1 MESIVSRDAWESVKA
16 KRAGRVEK
24 VDSKNIYILGEDD
37 NGVFIDHYPMEKNMR
52 TNQNTTFTQTPI
64 VKVGDNVKAGQVIAD
79 GPNMDKGELA
89 IGKNVMVAFMPWYGY
104 NYEDAIVISEKII
117 REDTFTSVHTY
128 EVEIEA
134 RELKHGTE
142 EITRDIQN
150 IREDELTHLDESG
163 IVKVGTHIKP
173 GMILV
178 GKVSPKGEI
187 KPTPEERLLRAIFGE
202 KAGHVVNKSL
212 YAKASMEGVVVD
224 VKVFTKKGYEKDSRA
239 IQSYEEE
246 KAILDSEHHD
256 KLLMIDKEE
265 LLRIATMLSKA
276 ELVSDVT
283 IGDTTYEAGEKI
295 PVDVIL
301 NVNRFALRSVVQS
314 YSQKVQAEYNSA
326 KTYFQRQK
334 KKLKDAHEEKLHILE
349 KDDILPNGVIKLVKI
364 YIATKRKLKV
374 GDKMAGRH
382 GNKGIVSNIVPE
394 IDMPYTKDGKTVDI
408 ILNPL
413 GVPSRMNIGQILE
426 VHLGMIGKKLGD
438 QIQDIFDAQRENM
451 VAELRAKMT
460 EIADVAKLMNA
471 KETLDKLSDDELLEY
486 ARDWAKGVK
495 FATSVFEG
503 TNQEEFDKL
512 FELAKMDMDGKTEL
526 YDGRTGEKMLERV
539 NIGYMYMLKLH
550 HLVDEKVHARSTG
563 PYSLVTQQPVGG
575 KALFGGQRFGE
586 MEVWA
591 LEAYGA
597 SHILKEMLTIKSDD
611 VDGRTR
617 AYRAITRG
625 ESVPESGVPET
636 MFVLTKEL
644 QALGLDVDLFEK
656 AKDDKEG
663 VK

>member
-1 MESIVSRDAWESVKA
+1 
-16 KRAGRVEK
+16 
-24 VDSKNIYILGEDD
+24 
-37 NGVFIDHYPMEKNMR
+37 
-52 TNQNTTFTQTPI
+52 
-64 VKVGDNVKAGQVIAD
+64 
-79 GPNMDKGELA
+79 
-89 IGKNVMVAFMPWYGY
+89 
-104 NYEDAIVISEKII
+104 EDAIIISEKIL

-163 IVKVGTHIKP
+163 IVKVGTDVRP

-224 VKVFTKKGYEKDSRA
+224 VKVFTKKGYEKDARA

-246 KAILDSEHHD
+246 KAILDGEHHD

-265 LLRIATMLSKA
+265 LLRIANMLSKA
-276 ELVSDVT
+276 ELVQDVT
-283 IGDTTYEAGEKI
+283 IGDTFYEAGDKI
-295 PVDVIL
+295 PAEVIKDI
-301 NVNRFALRSVVQS
+301 NRFALRTVVQS
-314 YSQKVQAEYNSA
+314 YDKKVQSEYNSA

-334 KKLKDAHEEKLHILE
+334 KRLKDAHEEKLNILE
-349 KDDILPNGVIKLVKI
+349 KDDILPNGVTKLVKI

-426 VHLGMIGKKLGD
+426 VHLGMLGKKLGA
-438 QIQDIFDAQRENM
+438 QIQEMFDEQKETM
-451 VAELRAKMT
+451 VADLRAKMM

-471 KETLDKLSDDELLEY
+471 KETLENISDDKLIDY
-486 ARDWAKGVK
+486 ARDWANGVK
-495 FATSVFEG
+495 FGTSVFEG
-503 TNQEEFDKL
+503 TNQQEFDKL
-512 FELAKMDMDGKTEL
+512 FELAKMDADGKTEL
-526 YDGRTGEKMLERV
+526 YDGKTGEKMLERV
-539 NIGYMYMLKLH
+539 NLGYMYMLKLH

-617 AYRAITRG
+617 AYRAITKG

-656 AKDDKEG
+656 EKEG
-663 VK
+663 AK

>member
-1 MESIVSRDAWESVKA
+1 MEAIVSRDAWESVKA
-16 KRAGRVEK
+16 RRAGRVEK
-24 VDSKNIYILGEDD
+24 VDSKNIYILGEDEG
-37 NGVFIDHYPMEKNMR
+37 GVFIDHYPMEKNMR
-52 TNQNTTFTQTPI
+52 TNQNTTFTQTPTA
-64 VKVGDNVKAGQVIAD
+64 KVGDVVKKGQVIAD
-79 GPNMDKGELA
+79 GPNMDMGELA

-104 NYEDAIVISEKII
+104 NYEDAIIISEKIL

-163 IVKVGTHIKP
+163 IIKVGTDVKP

-224 VKVFTKKGYEKDSRA
+224 VKVFTKKGYEKDARA

-246 KAILDSEHHD
+246 KAILDGEHHD
-256 KLLMIDKEE
+256 KLLMIDEE
-265 LLRIATMLSKA
+265 ERLRISDMLSKV
-276 ELVSDVT
+276 ELSRDVT
-283 IGDTTYEAGEKI
+283 INDKLYEAGEKV
-295 PVDVIL
+295 PAKVIRE
-301 NVNRFALRSVVQS
+301 VNRFALRGVVQS
-314 YSQKVQAEYNSA
+314 YARKVQSEYNSS

-334 KKLKDAHEEKLHILE
+334 KRLKDAHEEKLNILE
-349 KDDILPNGVIKLVKI
+349 KDDILPNGVTKLVKI

-426 VHLGMIGKKLGD
+426 VHLGMLGKKLGE
-438 QIQDIFDAQRENM
+438 QIQDMFDAKKETM
-451 VAELRAKMT
+451 IADLRAKMT

-471 KETLDKLSDDELLEY
+471 KETLDRVDDNELIKY
-486 ARDWAKGVK
+486 ARDWANGIK
-495 FATSVFEG
+495 FGASVFEG
-503 TNQEEFDKL
+503 TNQEEFERL
-512 FELAKMDMDGKTEL
+512 FELAKMDTDGKTEL

-539 NIGYMYMLKLH
+539 NVGYMYMLKLH

-617 AYRAITRG
+617 AYRAITKG

-644 QALGLDVDLFEK
+644 QALGMDVDLFEK
-656 AKDDKEG
+656 SKEG
-663 VK
+663 AK